1 MQPEPLQTSA
11 NPLGT
16 APIGKLLPKFAIPSV
31 IAFLVSSLYNIVDQI
46 FIGQGSA
53 FWAMPPP
60 MWPFPS
66 TTSPL
71 RSPCS

>member
-31 IAFLVSSLYNIVDQI
+31 IAFLVSSPLYN
-46 FIGQGSA
+46 
-53 FWAMPPP
+53 
-60 MWPFPS
+60 
-66 TTSPL
+66 L
-71 RSPCS
+71 RFTLEYSRFHRIS